1 MIKLFA
7 ILALTCLASNVV
19 AAQKGESLKA
29 AAGRIDITPKNPVYI
44 AGYGSNRKSNSV
56 HDPVSARCLVSESG
70 GVRIAFVSCDL
81 IGVPRYAVENIRRM
95 VKSVSPER
103 LYIAATHTHSG
114 PDTLGQWGPD
124 FQTSG
129 VDKAW
134 WEETQRR
141 IATLVDSVCVKLE
154 PAALKLAHTTQVP
167 KVSKNSR
174 VPAILDTE
182 LGVMQL
188 VAPAGGKVIATLVNF
203 ACHPEVLDCHAISSD
218 FPNWLYGVIE
228 AKTGATCL
236 YLNGAQGGMVTAL
249 FDEEAKPKGENF
261 KAAEEIGT
269 SLANRALEIIQSAE
283 IERDATITTRRRIFQ
298 VPMENQMFKTL
309 IKIKVFPNLLTKE
322 GNIETEV
329 SRITIGGAEILTLP
343 GEVLPNIGFMLK
355 RYMTGKHKFL
365 LGLTCDELGYILADE
380 DFGLKI
386 YEYESRVSVGSQM
399 GAIMAQNLKTLLAEK
414 R

>member
-44 AGYGSNRKSNSV
+44 AGYGSNRKSSSV
-56 HDPVSARCLVSESG
+56 HDPVSARCLVLESG

-174 VPAILDTE
+174 VPEILDTE
-182 LGVMQL
+182 LGVIQL

-261 KAAEEIGT
+261 KAAAEIGT

-329 SRITIGGAEILTLP
+329 SRITIGEAEVLTLP